1 MTTTSPIIFFPGT
14 LCDERIWLPLWKLMP
29 HINRRYVPL
38 QWANNLADM
47 LALTND
53 RVLPDEKVHLVG
65 YSMGGFVASRWAAD
79 NSDKVASITLI
90 GYDAEGLNDEEIKQ
104 RKAIIKQLKH
114 GQFNLSNKQYL
125 ARFVMPNELDNPNV
139 AGVIA
144 DMNKDLGK
152 GTLVSHIEATTPR
165 PSMINELKGVKTPLT
180 VIGGAYDQIAPPDAL
195 RRTYA
200 KIPNTSV
207 HILEDASHMMLLE
220 HPDLIAK
227 LLERL

>member
-14 LCDERIWLPLWKLMP
+14 LCDERIWLPLWKLLP

-38 QWANNLADM
+38 QWANSLTDM
-47 LALTND
+47 LALAND

-79 NSDKVASITLI
+79 NPDKIASITLI
-90 GYDAEGLNDEEIKQ
+90 GYDADGLNDEEVKQ
-104 RKAIIKQLKH
+104 RKTILKQLKH

-125 ARFVMPNELDNPNV
+125 ARFVMPNQLDNPSV

-144 DMNKDLGK
+144 EMNKDLGK

-165 PSMINELKGVKTPLT
+165 PSMISGLKGVKAPIT
-180 VIGGAYDQIAPPDAL
+180 VIGGYHDQIAPADAL
-195 RRTYA
+195 RHTYA
-200 KIPNTSV
+200 KIPNTTV

-220 HPDLIAK
+220 HPELIAK

>member
-1 MTTTSPIIFFPGT
+1 
-14 LCDERIWLPLWKLMP
+14 
-29 HINRRYVPL
+29 
-38 QWANNLADM
+38 M

-165 PSMINELKGVKTPLT
+165 PSMINELKGVKAPLT
-180 VIGGAYDQIAPPDAL
+180 VIGGAYDQIAPADAL
-195 RRTYA
+195 RCTYA

>member
-1 MTTTSPIIFFPGT
+1 
-14 LCDERIWLPLWKLMP
+14 
-29 HINRRYVPL
+29 
-38 QWANNLADM
+38 M

-165 PSMINELKGVKTPLT
+165 PSMINELKGVKAPLI
-180 VIGGAYDQIAPPDAL
+180 VIGGAYDQIAPADAL
-195 RRTYA
+195 CRTYA